1 MAARMNRR
9 QREILK
15 MVQQQGFV
23 SIEALAQTFNV
34 TPQTARRDINE
45 LCDQQLLT
53 RYHGGAGISST
64 VENIAYVTRQVLY
77 LQEKQLIAGL
87 AAARIPERASLFIGL
102 GTTAEEVSKALVH
115 REGLRVITNNLNVA
129 AVLSSNSSCEIIVTG
144 GVVRNRDL
152 GLTGEATVDFIRQFR
167 VDIGVI
173 GVSGIDFDGTLLEFD
188 YREVRVMQAIIEHSR
203 KVYLVA
209 DHSKFG
215 RNAMVRL
222 GNLGQVDALFT
233 DRVPPPSVVDAM
245 EEEKTKLIVPEIVG

>member
-1 MAARMNRR
+1 MATRMNRR

-23 SIEALAQTFNV
+23 SIEALAHGFNV

-77 LQEKQLIAGL
+77 LQEKQLIAGM
-87 AAARIPERASLFIGL
+87 AAARIPDRASLFIGL

-115 REGLRVITNNLNVA
+115 RDGLRVITNNLNVA

-144 GVVRNRDL
+144 GLVRNRDL

-173 GVSGIDFDGTLLEFD
+173 GVSGIDVDGTLLEFD

-209 DHSKFG
+209 DYSKFG

-222 GNLGQVDALFT
+222 GSLGQVDALFT
-233 DRVPPPSVVDAM
+233 DRLPPRSVIDVM
-245 EEEKTKLIVPEIVG
+245 EEEKTELIISENGG

>member
-1 MAARMNRR
+1 MAVSMNKR
-9 QREILK
+9 QRDILK

-45 LCDQQLLT
+45 LCEQQLLT

-77 LQEKQLIAGL
+77 LREKQQIAQL
-87 AAARIPERASLFIGL
+87 VAARIPDRASLFIGL
-102 GTTAEEVSKALVH
+102 GTTAEEVSKGLVH

-129 AVLSSNSSCEIIVTG
+129 AVLGSNSSCDIIVTG

-173 GVSGIDFDGTLLEFD
+173 GVSGIDYDGTLLEFD
-188 YREVRVMQAIIEHSR
+188 YHEVRVMQAIIEHSR
-203 KVYLVA
+203 KVFLVA

-222 GNLGQVDALFT
+222 GNLAQIDALFT
-233 DRVPPPSVVDAM
+233 DQQPPQSVLEAIA
-245 EEEKTKLIVPEIVG
+245 EEKTELFIPELSP